1 MSIGTPF
8 RSRKAPVENLL
19 PKAVYMHYL
28 GNTEGIPG
36 NRPIVQFTTNK
47 QNPFG
52 KSGEDYSKS
61 YRWCF
66 VKMVKENR

>member
-8 RSRKAPVENLL
+8 RPRKVPVENLL

-28 GNTEGIPG
+28 DNTEGIPG
-36 NRPIVQFTTNK
+36 NRPIVKFTTNK

-52 KSGEDYSKS
+52 KSGEDYSES
-61 YRWCF
+61 YRWGCI
-66 VKMVKENR
+66 KMVKENT